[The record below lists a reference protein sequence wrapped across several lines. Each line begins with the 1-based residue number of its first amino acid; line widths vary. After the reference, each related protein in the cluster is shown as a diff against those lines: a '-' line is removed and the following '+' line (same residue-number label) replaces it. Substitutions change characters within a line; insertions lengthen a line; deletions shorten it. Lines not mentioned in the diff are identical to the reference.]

1 MEDATEIFLDFG
13 LFELLVV
20 IGIAALSRRIYS
32 SRILAIC
39 FLMTSIA
46 TPALLLFLAPGTLQ
60 KWTAIVCL
68 ATSLV
73 NVSVV
78 AAVLQTGKV
87 PSLKLP
93 QSMRQRSKF
102 LPDRMRQMIFRPGES
117 TTVKPGPVPA
127 LPEHPGTNREAS

>member
-1 MEDATEIFLDFG
+1 
-13 LFELLVV
+13 
-20 IGIAALSRRIYS
+20 LSRRIYS

-39 FLMTSIA
+39 FLMTSII
-46 TPALLLFLAPGTLQ
+46 TPALLLFLAPGTVQ
-60 KWTAIVCL
+60 KWIAIVCM

-87 PSLKLP
+87 PALKLP
-93 QSMRQRSKF
+93 QSMRKPGKF
-102 LPDRMRQMIFRPGES
+102 LPHRMRQMIFRTTES

-127 LPEHPGTNREAS
+127 LPEHPVTNREAS